1 MSVYELKDNRMLC
14 WDDFLIEKQ
23 DNTEIRMHKPTPREI
38 AIESNAQW
46 EGIHNGYGAIEKVG
60 DKYYFWQ
67 RCITSYFNEN
77 CYVSKLFPNVFTIH
91 ESLDG
96 KTFKK
101 KWVDKYLFN
110 GKIHNNI
117 FFFDNRDNF
126 AVCYDENPD
135 CPDTEKFKAFSLGG
149 GEGHPQDNGPHGL
162 YMFVSPDGINFTPK
176 GRLNLPGS
184 FDSFNIAFW
193 DKDIGKYRLYYR
205 GEHSTAKGDEDFSVV
220 NKSRFIV
227 REIRTA
233 TTTDFETFDIHGE
246 IDYDEGKEIM
256 QLYTNNVV
264 KYPRAKDMFIAMPGR
279 YAERWDSNDN
289 LKTMPL
295 SEMRSKFLDRNDRT
309 ATGITDTLLMT
320 SRDGVKFNRFDES
333 FLKPYSEYRWWYG
346 DGWVARGIYETES
359 DVENAPNELS
369 FLAVE
374 NYRTNN
380 VNWRRYTMRLDGF
393 VSWYAKYTG
402 GEVLTKPFTFK
413 GNELELNFE
422 TGAMGTL
429 IVTVC
434 DENGNEIEGYKTCEM
449 FGDTV
454 GRPAIFEKDLKEL
467 EGKPVRLKFYLK
479 DCDLYSFKFN

>member
-1 MSVYELKDNRMLC
+1 MPIYNLGNDRMLC
-14 WDDFLIEKQ
+14 WDDFAIDKS
-23 DNTEIRMHKPTPREI
+23 DSVEIRMHKPVPREL
-38 AIESNAQW
+38 AIIGDAQW
-46 EGIHNGYGAIEKVG
+46 DGIHNHYASVEKVG

-67 RCITSYFNEN
+67 RCETPFFNEN
-77 CYVSKLFPNVFTIH
+77 CYVSHIFPNSPIVYSLH

-96 KTFKK
+96 KTFKR
-101 KWVDKYLFN
+101 KWVDKHLFN

-117 FFFDNRDNF
+117 VLPERLDNF
-126 AVCYDENPD
+126 AVCYDENPNCD
-135 CPDTEKFKAFSLGG
+135 PNEKFKAFGMLPATHELG
-149 GEGHPQDNGPHGL
+149 HGL
-162 YMFVSPDGINFTPK
+162 GMWVSPDGIDFTFK
-176 GRLNLPGS
+176 GKLKLPGS

-205 GEHSTAKGDEDFSVV
+205 GEHSIAKGDENFDVV

-246 IDYDEGKEIM
+246 IDYDEGKEVM

-264 KYPRAKDMFIAMPGR
+264 KYPRAKNMFISLPGR
-279 YAERWDSNDN
+279 YVERWDSNDN

-295 SEMRSKFLDRNDRT
+295 SEMRTKFLDRSDRT

-320 SRDGVKFNRFDES
+320 SRDGVKFNRWDES

-359 DVENAPNELS
+359 SVENAPNELS
-369 FLAVE
+369 FLCVE

-393 VSWYAKYTG
+393 VSWYAKYKG
-402 GEVLTKPFTFK
+402 GEVLTKPFIFD
-413 GNELELNFE
+413 GSELELNFE

-434 DENGNEIEGYKTCEM
+434 DENGNELEGYKTCEM

-454 GRPAIFEKDLKEL
+454 GRPAIFQKELKAL
-467 EGKPVRLKFYLK
+467 EGKPIRLKFFLK
-479 DCDLYSFKFN
+479 DCDLYSYKFN

>member
-1 MSVYELKDNRMLC
+1 MSVYKLDDNRMLC
-14 WDDFLIEKQ
+14 WDDILIDKAE
-23 DNTEIRMHKPTPREI
+23 NTEIRMHKPTPRELAVI
-38 AIESNAQW
+38 GDAQW
-46 EGIHNGYGAIEKVG
+46 DGVHNNYASIEKVG
-60 DKYYFWQ
+60 DRYYFWQ
-67 RCITSYFNEN
+67 RCETPYFNEN
-77 CYVSKLFPNVFTIH
+77 GHVAHIFPNCPIVYSIH

-96 KTFKK
+96 KTFKR
-101 KWVDKYLFN
+101 KWVDKHLFN

-117 FFFDNRDNF
+117 VHTERLDNW
-126 AVCYDENPD
+126 AVCLDENPD
-135 CPDTEKFKAFSLGG
+135 CDPNEKFKAFGMLPATHELG
-149 GEGHPQDNGPHGL
+149 HGL
-162 YMFVSPDGINFTPK
+162 GYWVSPDGIDFTFK
-176 GRLNLPGS
+176 GKLKLPGS

-205 GEHSTAKGDEDFSVV
+205 GEHSIARGDEDFDVV

-264 KYPRAKDMFIAMPGR
+264 KYPRAKDMFIALPGR
-279 YAERWDSNDN
+279 YAERWDSSDN

-320 SRDGVKFNRFDES
+320 SRDGVKFNRWDEA

-374 NYRTNN
+374 NYRTNL

-393 VSWYAKYTG
+393 VSWYSKYTG
-402 GEVLTKPFTFK
+402 GEILTKPFTFK

-434 DENGNEIEGYKTCEM
+434 DENGNEIDGYKTCEM

-454 GRPAIFEKDLKEL
+454 GRPAVFQKELKEL
-467 EGKPVRLKFYLK
+467 EGKPIRLKFYHK